1 VLIDDTISAKRFA
14 TISDTST
21 IDDSISKRVFIR
33 LIDGTRAESLA
44 IADIIDKI
52 IIKSIFDQSTIDDS
66 ISIHVNYGLSDE
78 LTTEDLISSKAIQSI
93 SDNVIIITHRDCYN
107 HILNTFNK
115 NNIKFVIIRGFRYLP
130 EKVISYVAK
139 EMNVSEHKIYG
150 VATFYNQFKF
160 IKPGKHTI
168 SVCIGTACHV
178 KGAPSL
184 INKLTEVL
192 KIEPGETTK
201 DEQFSLEGVFCL
213 DCCASA
219 PLMVVDDD
227 VYGNMTSAKVKRTV
241 SKYQKKAK

>member
-1 VLIDDTISAKRFA
+1 MTIKN
-14 TISDTST
+14 ISLTYEQKFELTND
-21 IDDSISKRVFIR
+21 
-33 LIDGTRAESLA
+33 A
-44 IADIIDKI
+44 
-52 IIKSIFDQSTIDDS
+52 IKSM
-66 ISIHVNYGLSDE
+66 N
-78 LTTEDLISSKAIQSI
+78 K
-93 SDNVIIITHRDCYN
+93 
-107 HILNTFNK
+107 ILNASNK
-115 NNIKFVIIRGFRYLP
+115 DPRNLIQILQDLQDEFRYLP

-219 PLMVVDDD
+219 PIMVVDDD